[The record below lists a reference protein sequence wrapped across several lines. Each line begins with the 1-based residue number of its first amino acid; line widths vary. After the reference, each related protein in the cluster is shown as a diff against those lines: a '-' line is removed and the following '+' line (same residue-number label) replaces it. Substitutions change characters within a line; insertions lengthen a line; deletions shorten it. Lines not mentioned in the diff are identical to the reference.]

1 MHGMNILSRLD
12 TLLARRLAGLA
23 GLLVA
28 CVIAILS
35 ILPGEDLPE
44 VHLSDKVEHAIAYG
58 VLSACICFWLG
69 GRRMFAG
76 VLLTVGFGAVLE
88 IAQALAGTGRTA
100 SLLDEIANLVGACL
114 GAGLA
119 WMVAKAA
126 SAR

>member
-1 MHGMNILSRLD
+1 MNILSGLN
-12 TLLARRLAGLA
+12 TLLARRLAGWA
-23 GLLVA
+23 SLLVA
-28 CVIAILS
+28 SVIAILS
-35 ILPGEDLPE
+35 ILPGENLPE

-58 VLSACICFWLG
+58 LLSACICFWLG
-69 GRRMFAG
+69 RRRIVAG

-88 IAQALAGTGRTA
+88 IVQALAGTGRTA
-100 SLLDEIANLVGACL
+100 SLLDEVANLVGACL